1 MVIRGRQG
9 SACERGEDSDL
20 VTRWAGGR
28 TQVALNFAG
37 SGITLVL
44 TCVACVQGLVAAPH
58 IGAGAGVKTSSEVCK
73 GLGCE

>member
-1 MVIRGRQG
+1 MVRWDWEVVIRGRQG

-37 SGITLVL
+37 SGITLATLRNVEQEN
-44 TCVACVQGLVAAPH
+44 V
-58 IGAGAGVKTSSEVCK
+58 
-73 GLGCE
+73 